1 MLALLLPRPTL
12 FKPLPQTEA
21 RLPLANTQ
29 CLSKDETPSPRA
41 RSTEVSTAGKNPTNF
56 PARLSIISTSERE
69 ENKSVL
75 ILHPYT
81 SYKNRNTSRTPPTI
95 TTSTTH
101 FYSFTTCTTCINIS
115 TTNPFTISPL
125 TLGSCNISRNS

>member
-1 MLALLLPRPTL
+1 MG
-12 FKPLPQTEA
+12 TEA
-21 RLPLANTQ
+21 RLLLANTQ

-56 PARLSIISTSERE
+56 PARLSIISASERE
-69 ENKSVL
+69 ENKSL
-75 ILHPYT
+75 LAFYPYT
-81 SYKNRNTSRTPPTI
+81 SSKNRNTSRTPPTI

-101 FYSFTTCTTCINIS
+101 FYSFTTCTTCINTS

-125 TLGSCNISRNS
+125 TLGSVTSPGTA

>member
-1 MLALLLPRPTL
+1 MG
-12 FKPLPQTEA
+12 TEA
-21 RLPLANTQ
+21 RLLLANTQ
-29 CLSKDETPSPRA
+29 CLSKDETLSPRA
-41 RSTEVSTAGKNPTNF
+41 RSTEGSTAGKNPTNF

-75 ILHPYT
+75 TLHPHT

-101 FYSFTTCTTCINIS
+101 FYSFTTCTTCINTS
-115 TTNPFTISPL
+115 TTNPFTISLYYYYFMSDKVVKANTHGTQKSSLMKPL
-125 TLGSCNISRNS
+125 